1 MTLMMTESRRIR
13 LAAFD
18 FDGTLVQTEALGMRY
33 TIHQLRENHIA
44 FTHDD
49 IAALSGA
56 NGDTRSIVMDARF
69 GSQPGWQY
77 CREDIIHMHG
87 FGHVNM
93 NTIVSANAAILL
105 SWLVHHGT
113 VCAVCTNSSAQRVK
127 KGLQEIGLDWYI
139 QRVYSAQNGGYPK
152 PDPWVYHQAMKDARS
167 SGRETIVLEDSKV
180 GIEAGKRAGAFVISL
195 RDHDGYCDQRQADQR
210 VDDLAEVIGIV
221 RKLERQER

>member
-1 MTLMMTESRRIR
+1 MTSMMTERRIR

-33 TIHQLRENHIA
+33 TISQLKAHHIV

-56 NGDTRSIVMDARF
+56 NGDTRPIVMDARF
-69 GSQPGWQY
+69 VDQQGWQK
-77 CREDIIHMHG
+77 CRDEVVSMRG
-87 FGHVNM
+87 FGPVNL
-93 NTIVSANAAILL
+93 NTIVSPNASVLL

-113 VCAVCTNSSAQRVK
+113 VCAVCTNSSEERVR

-139 QRVYSAQNGGYPK
+139 QRIYSPRNGGLPK
-152 PDPWVYHQAMKDARS
+152 PDPWVYQQAMKDAHA
-167 SGRETIVLEDSKV
+167 SGAQTIVLEDSKA

-195 RDHDGYCDQRQADQR
+195 KDHDGYCDQSQADRR
-210 VDDLAEVIGIV
+210 VDSLAEVIGIV
-221 RKLERQER
+221 RALERQEM